1 MRCYGCF
8 VVIDLRFSC
17 LIVLMWL
24 ILYCGNDWSLGCCGG
39 FCFADII
46 VDACCIMALLDAVVW
61 WFWMRG
67 CLVGCFMF
75 GVIWYVNNVG
85 LISFYD
91 FIVLIY

>member
-1 MRCYGCF
+1 MIGLWGA
-8 VVIDLRFSC
+8 VVTFAL
-17 LIVLMWL
+17 L
-24 ILYCGNDWSLGCCGG
+24 ILLWIL
-39 FCFADII
+39 A
-46 VDACCIMALLDAVVW
+46 VLWVLLDAVVW

-75 GVIWYVNNVG
+75 DVIWYVNNVG

>member
-1 MRCYGCF
+1 MIGLWDA
-8 VVIDLRFSC
+8 VVTFAL
-17 LIVLMWL
+17 L
-24 ILYCGNDWSLGCCGG
+24 ILLWIL
-39 FCFADII
+39 A
-46 VDACCIMALLDAVVW
+46 VLWALLDAVVW